1 MLFPLSHF
9 RKFRSHC
16 ILYDTCLGLML
27 NFASSLKAATHI
39 YDSGMRIL
47 LTLSKL
53 RKAASN
59 NPQGIVA
66 TLSMNNLYMETLLE
80 FVSVGNLLKNAIA
93 KGGKTNML
101 TGAERSKSLWELEDR
116 LSSLSARLYQL
127 YLSIRH
133 YTMADVWYRVTA
145 GMVDRRKGELAEQS
159 LSHWKRCAKE
169 VAIYAK

>member
-1 MLFPLSHF
+1 
-9 RKFRSHC
+9 
-16 ILYDTCLGLML
+16 
-27 NFASSLKAATHI
+27 
-39 YDSGMRIL
+39 
-47 LTLSKL
+47 
-53 RKAASN
+53 
-59 NPQGIVA
+59 
-66 TLSMNNLYMETLLE
+66 METLLE

-101 TGAERSKSLWELEDR
+101 TGAERSKSLWEPEDR

-133 YTMADVWYRVTA
+133 YTMADVRYRATA

>member
-1 MLFPLSHF
+1 
-9 RKFRSHC
+9 
-16 ILYDTCLGLML
+16 
-27 NFASSLKAATHI
+27 
-39 YDSGMRIL
+39 
-47 LTLSKL
+47 
-53 RKAASN
+53 
-59 NPQGIVA
+59 
-66 TLSMNNLYMETLLE
+66 METLLE

-133 YTMADVWYRVTA
+133 YTMADVWYRATA